1 MPAALL
7 RLALAAQ
14 HSKATIEGARV
25 VSTYMRARPRAQ
37 RGEDAP
43 ESGGSPALRLMLAIG
58 LLVGMLVVA
67 VLVWRRTRSR
77 GQRYEE
83 LETIQLTDDAESR
96 TPRPSEA
103 PPPREPLPE
112 GTAPGSFE
120 EQVAA
125 AAAERPPAVPSP
137 AIAYGP
143 LELRPHKVASD
154 TGCWHALHPS
164 TFEVRGASY
173 LRDGKSVPSDQGSSL
188 LAIQLF
194 RANEPVHHVAA
205 RADAP
210 TASLAS
216 RAAEH
221 PIRSAL
227 VVNLVFPSSTD
238 GVYQLVFYFGIWS
251 GDEESGHAALLRRF
265 CAGSDAFRNARLK
278 IVPRVVDGSWLVK
291 QGVGSRPAIL
301 GKTLKQRFY
310 RGEAEGLREGY
321 FEVSVDCN
329 SSPAAG
335 RVVSLVKSYAK
346 SIVVDLAFIVEAQ
359 TADELPER
367 VIGCGRLA
375 HVELSESLIP
385 SIDEIG

>member
-1 MPAALL
+1 M
-7 RLALAAQ
+7 
-14 HSKATIEGARV
+14 
-25 VSTYMRARPRAQ
+25 
-37 RGEDAP
+37 
-43 ESGGSPALRLMLAIG
+43 
-58 LLVGMLVVA
+58 
-67 VLVWRRTRSR
+67 
-77 GQRYEE
+77 
-83 LETIQLTDDAESR
+83 
-96 TPRPSEA
+96 
-103 PPPREPLPE
+103 
-112 GTAPGSFE
+112 
-120 EQVAA
+120 AA
-125 AAAERPPAVPSP
+125 AAAELPAAVPAP
-137 AIAYGP
+137 AIEYGP
-143 LELRPHKVASD
+143 LELRPHKASSD

-205 RADAP
+205 RTDAP
-210 TASLAS
+210 TASLAA

-238 GVYQLVFYFGIWS
+238 GVYQLVLYFGIWS

-265 CAGSDAFRNARLK
+265 CSGSDAFRNARFK
-278 IVPRVVDGSWLVK
+278 IVPRVVEGSWLVK

-301 GKTLKQRFY
+301 GKTLKQRFH
-310 RGEAEGLREGY
+310 RGEADGLREGY

-367 VIGCGRLA
+367 VVGCGRLA

-385 SIDEIG
+385 SIDGGLDDD